1 MIKVQLSIQEIV
13 NDLYKIGEIEGYICG
28 LADNELITETE
39 KKEYH
44 DEMKTLMDKYF
55 PKWQTKIKN
64 EYWNLTTEDEK
75 GLYLSNQ
82 LFKNIK
88 NIVCQLI

>member
-44 DEMKTLMDKYF
+44 NEMKILMDKYF

>member
-28 LADNELITETE
+28 LADNELITEIE

-64 EYWNLTTEDEK
+64 EYWNLKTEDEK